1 MNGKVQVL
9 RRSKQSLVHTVEDG
23 VAGVELDGGEDS
35 LPGGGGSSNGDG
47 TGSVGNGS
55 GGDNLRGGVGN
66 VGNDGGRGG
75 GSQRGDEA
83 VGVGGDEAMGVGKGE
98 SSSNNLGGTPLP
110 LSRGSGNGSLLGGV
124 SLGEGSLSSDD
135 LLGISDLDSLED
147 GGRGLDSLEDGGRS
161 LDSLEDG
168 GGETSDRE
176 VGALDT
182 ESVDVISNVVDSLDQ
197 AVGINILVGAG
208 GHSVGVAGLSP
219 GRWTSGMAERELT
232 KLILSVELVG
242 GGGGGDC

>member
-1 MNGKVQVL
+1 MGKC
-9 RRSKQSLVHTVEDG
+9 RYSRSIQSLVHTVEDS
-23 VAGVELDGGEDS
+23 VAGVELDGGEDG

-47 TGSVGNGS
+47 TGSIGNGS
-55 GGDNLRGGVGN
+55 GGNDLRGGVGN

-75 GSQRGDEA
+75 GGQRGDEA
-83 VGVGGDEAMGVGKGE
+83 VGVGKGDSG
-98 SSSNNLGGTPLP
+98 SNNLGGTPLP
-110 LSRGSGNGSLLGGV
+110 LSRGGGDGSLLGGISLSES
-124 SLGEGSLSSDD
+124 SLGSND
-135 LLGISDLDSLED
+135 LLGVSDLDSLED
-147 GGRGLDSLEDGGRS
+147 GGRGLDTGEDRGRR
-161 LDSLEDG
+161 LDSIEDRG
-168 GGETSDRE
+168 GKVSSASNGE

-219 GRWTSGMAERELT
+219 GRWTAGMTERELT

>member
-1 MNGKVQVL
+1 MGKC
-9 RRSKQSLVHTVEDG
+9 RYSRWRQSLVHTVEDG
-23 VAGVELDGGEDS
+23 VAGVELDGGEDG
-35 LPGGGGSSNGDG
+35 LPGGGGGSNGDG
-47 TGSVGNGS
+47 AGSVGHGS
-55 GGDNLRGGVGN
+55 GGNDLRGGVGN
-66 VGNDGGRGG
+66 VGNDGSRGG
-75 GSQRGDEA
+75 SGQRGDEA
-83 VGVGGDEAMGVGKGE
+83 VGVGEGKSGG
-98 SSSNNLGGTPLP
+98 NNLGGSPLP
-110 LSRGSGNGSLLGGV
+110 LSRGSGDGSLLGGV
-124 SLGEGSLSSDD
+124 SLGESSLGSND
-135 LLGISDLDSLED
+135 LLGVSDLDSLED
-147 GGRGLDSLEDGGRS
+147 GGRGLDTGEDRGRG
-161 LDSLEDG
+161 LDSIKDG
-168 GGETSDRE
+168 GGKVSSASNGE

>member
-1 MNGKVQVL
+1 MGKC
-9 RRSKQSLVHTVEDG
+9 RYSRSKQSLVHTVEDG
-23 VAGVELDGGEDS
+23 VAGVELDGGEGG

-55 GGDNLRGGVGN
+55 RSDDLRGGMGN
-66 VGNDGGRGG
+66 VGNNGGRGG
-75 GSQRGDEA
+75 GSQRGDKA
-83 VGVGGDEAMGVGKGE
+83 VGVGGNEAVGVGKGE
-98 SSSNNLGGTPLP
+98 SGSNNLGGTPLP
-110 LSRGSGNGSLLGGV
+110 LGRGGGNGSLLGGV
-124 SLGEGSLSSDD
+124 SLGESSLSCDD
-135 LLGISDLDSLED
+135 LLGVSDLDSLED
-147 GGRGLDSLEDGGRS
+147 GGRGLDSLEDGGDKAGS
-161 LDSLEDG
+161 ASNG
-168 GGETSDRE
+168 K

-182 ESVDVISNVVDSLDQ
+182 ESVDVISDVVDSLDQ

-219 GRWTSGMAERELT
+219 GRWTAGMAERELT

>member
-35 LPGGGGSSNGDG
+35 LPGGGGSGHGDG
-47 TGSVGNGS
+47 TGSVGHGS
-55 GGDNLRGGVGN
+55 RGNDLRGGMGN
-66 VGNDGGRGG
+66 VGNDGSRGG
-75 GSQRGDEA
+75 GGQRGDEA
-83 VGVGGDEAMGVGKGE
+83 VGVGQGKSGG
-98 SSSNNLGGTPLP
+98 NNLGRTPLP
-110 LSRGSGNGSLLGGV
+110 LGRGSGDGSLLGGV
-124 SLGEGSLSSDD
+124 SLGESSLGGDD
-135 LLGISDLDSLED
+135 ILGVSDLDSLED
-147 GGRGLDSLEDGGRS
+147 GGRGLDTGEDRGRG

-168 GGETSDRE
+168 GSEVSSASNGE
-176 VGALDT
+176 VGALDP
-182 ESVDVISNVVDSLDQ
+182 EAVDIVGDVVHSLDK
-197 AVGINILVGAG
+197 AVSINILVGAG
-208 GHSVGVAGLSP
+208 SHSISVAGLSP

>member
-1 MNGKVQVL
+1 MGKC
-9 RRSKQSLVHTVEDG
+9 RYSRSKQSLVHTVEDS
-23 VAGVELDGGEDS
+23 VAWVELDGGEDG

-55 GGDNLRGGVGN
+55 GGDDLRGGMGN

-75 GSQRGDEA
+75 SGQRGDEA
-83 VGVGGDEAMGVGKGE
+83 VGVGKGE
-98 SSSNNLGGTPLP
+98 SGSNNLGGTPLP
-110 LSRGSGNGSLLGGV
+110 LGRGSGNGSLLGGV
-124 SLGEGSLSSDD
+124 SLGESSLSGDD
-135 LLGISDLDSLED
+135 LLGVSDLDSLED
-147 GGRGLDSLEDGGRS
+147 GGWGLDSLEDGGDEAS
-161 LDSLEDG
+161 SA
-168 GGETSDRE
+168 SNRE

-208 GHSVGVAGLSP
+208 GHSVGVTSLSP
-219 GRWTSGMAERELT
+219 GRWTASMAERELT
-232 KLILSVELVG
+232 KLILGMELVG

>member
-1 MNGKVQVL
+1 MGKC
-9 RRSKQSLVHTVEDG
+9 RYSCSKQSLVHTVEDS
-23 VAGVELDGGEDS
+23 VAGVELDGGEDG

-55 GGDNLRGGVGN
+55 GGNDLRGGVGN

-75 GSQRGDEA
+75 GGQRGDEA
-83 VGVGGDEAMGVGKGE
+83 VGVGKGDSG
-98 SSSNNLGGTPLP
+98 SNNLGGTPLP
-110 LSRGSGNGSLLGGV
+110 LSRGGSDGSLLGGV
-124 SLGEGSLSSDD
+124 SLGESSLGGND
-135 LLGISDLDSLED
+135 LLGVGDLDSLED
-147 GGRGLDSLEDGGRS
+147 GGRGLDSLEDGG
-161 LDSLEDG
+161 
-168 GGETSDRE
+168 GEVSSASNGE

-182 ESVDVISNVVDSLDQ
+182 ESVDVISDVVDSLDQ

-219 GRWTSGMAERELT
+219 GRWTAGMAERELT
-232 KLILSVELVG
+232 KLILSMELVG

>member
-1 MNGKVQVL
+1 MGKC
-9 RRSKQSLVHTVEDG
+9 RYSRSKQSLVHTVEDS
-23 VAGVELDGGEDS
+23 VAGVELDGGEDG

-47 TGSVGNGS
+47 TGSVGHGS
-55 GGDNLRGGVGN
+55 GGNDLRGGVGN
-66 VGNDGGRGG
+66 VGNDGGG
-75 GSQRGDEA
+75 GSGGQRGDEA
-83 VGVGGDEAMGVGKGE
+83 VSVGKGK
-98 SSSNNLGGTPLP
+98 SGSNNLGGTPLP
-110 LSRGSGNGSLLGGV
+110 LSRGSSNSSLLSSVG
-124 SLGEGSLSSDD
+124 LGEGSLGSDD
-135 LLGISDLDSLED
+135 LLGVGNLDSLED
-147 GGRGLDSLEDGGRS
+147 GGRGLDSLEDGGDEAS
-161 LDSLEDG
+161 S
-168 GGETSDRE
+168 TSDGE

-182 ESVDVISNVVDSLDQ
+182 ESVDVIGDVVDSLDQ